1 MFPLGLLAIGER
13 AVIAKNEFC
22 RGAEE
27 APRSGHGKGHVHG
40 YGHGH
45 TCRGCGM
52 HGNGGGGSPARI
64 EDLGI
69 RPGKTVEMLNNEGGR
84 ALLVKVDEARIALGR
99 SMAMKIMVRR
109 KQDESGDA

>member
-13 AVIAKNEFC
+13 AEIAENGFC
-22 RGAEE
+22 RGADE
-27 APRSGHGKGHVHG
+27 APRGAH
-40 YGHGH
+40 GHGH
-45 TCRGCGM
+45 ACRGCGM
-52 HGNGGGGSPARI
+52 HGKGGGGSPSRI

-69 RPGKTVEMLNNEGGR
+69 RPGKTVGMLNNEGER

-109 KQDESGDA
+109 KEDEPGDA